1 MNATIKLESGL
12 RFHGTTDGGLTTS
25 FDTTVKGGGSNSA
38 PSPMENVLLS
48 AGTCSAMDVI
58 DMIRKARKDISAMS
72 IELRAERATEHPKVF
87 TKIHMGF
94 RITSADVTARELRR
108 DIELSH
114 TKYCSVSLMLSRGG
128 CEITWDAIITRT
140 DSGEVI
146 AV

>member
-1 MNATIKLESGL
+1 MNATVTLESGL
-12 RFHGTTDGGLTTS
+12 RFNGTTDGGLTTS
-25 FDTTVKGGGSNSA
+25 FDTTVKGGGTNSA
-38 PSPMENVLLS
+38 PSPMESVLLA

-58 DMIRKARKDISAMS
+58 DMLRKGRKNIAGLTV
-72 IELRAERATEHPKVF
+72 ELRAERATEHPKVF

-94 RITSADVTARELRR
+94 QVTSPDVTARELQRA
-108 DIELSH
+108 IELSH

-128 CEITWDAIITRT
+128 CEVTWDAIITRT